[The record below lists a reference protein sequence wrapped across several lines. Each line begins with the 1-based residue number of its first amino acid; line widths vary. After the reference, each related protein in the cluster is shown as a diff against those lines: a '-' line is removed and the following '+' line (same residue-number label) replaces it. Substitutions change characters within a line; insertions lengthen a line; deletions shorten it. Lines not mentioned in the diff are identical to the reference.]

1 MGAAVFLSRG
11 GQALHY
17 GLVVLATALLLS
29 SCRSAP
35 KQPKPSPAGNA
46 GPTATAPR
54 DPEPADA
61 QTSLRPGPATR
72 DSTAAS
78 ERQRPPRRV
87 ATKPT
92 PNRSPKST
100 NPSPK
105 PPAAKPGVIRAPL
118 PPRLDGSPRLRGDA
132 TAVARARKD
141 TTAVVSESDVTR
153 RAVEVF
159 GDSVPHAPSPD
170 TASTPDMEATAEVEP
185 ETGDVPT
192 WDIDVASYETHA
204 RVE

>member
-61 QTSLRPGPATR
+61 QTSLRPGPATT
-72 DSTAAS
+72 S
-78 ERQRPPRRV
+78 
-87 ATKPT
+87 
-92 PNRSPKST
+92 
-100 NPSPK
+100 
-105 PPAAKPGVIRAPL
+105 AKPGVIRAPL